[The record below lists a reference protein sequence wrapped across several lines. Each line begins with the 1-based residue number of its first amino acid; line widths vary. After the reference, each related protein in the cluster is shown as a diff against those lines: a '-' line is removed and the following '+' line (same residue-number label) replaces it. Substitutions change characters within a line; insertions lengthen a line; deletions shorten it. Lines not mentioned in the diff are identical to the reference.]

1 MAQPYW
7 EYPNFDENNISPEI
21 PQAVIL
27 VHGKKDVI
35 SEQMAIDN
43 RKPLYQWDRNDD
55 KDPSRVRDG
64 GILYTYIEDSH
75 EFGIHDEIRQ
85 DITGE
90 QGIPALQSL
99 LGQGDKDDK
108 SKEKLRSQIQP
119 FGIAV
124 NGDKNNESGR
134 FNIQVG
140 GTKTVANRGPKI
152 IYANSYVY
160 AEFPEVNAPYINGEN
175 IKELIFKTYEPSIH
189 KNTPKGIRKC
199 LDDNA
204 NDNIN
209 SGYNRRFVEH
219 CEGMFDSMLDM
230 FLFNAFAVLSNFTFQ
245 SPDVN
250 REGSEP
256 MRKFLGEKIQ
266 TLKTTYNDLW
276 VTDTTELYK
285 KKPEEKMTWMMNQI
299 NEIKRQIKDEARS
312 EMIKM
317 FFPTPNDVFDENS
330 EFHNFHHGLMPGFLI
345 KQASL
350 LDYQNRWII
359 GKALTTADVGK
370 DFVLR
375 IIN

>member
-1 MAQPYW
+1 MSRPYW
-7 EYPNFDENNISPEI
+7 EYPNFDENNVSPEI

-64 GILYTYIEDSH
+64 GIVFTYIEDSH

-140 GTKTVANRGPKI
+140 GTKTVPNWGPKI
-152 IYANSYVY
+152 IYANSWVY

-175 IKELIFKTYEPSIH
+175 IKQLIFKTYEPSIH
-189 KNTPKGIRKC
+189 KNTSKGIRKC
-199 LDDNA
+199 LDENATDNS
-204 NDNIN
+204 N

-245 SPDVN
+245 GPIVD
-250 REGSEP
+250 EASEP
-256 MRKFLGEKIQ
+256 WKKNLGEKMKI
-266 TLKTTYNDLW
+266 LKDNYDGLYNGKEKALNDLS
-276 VTDTTELYK
+276 
-285 KKPEEKMTWMMNQI
+285 PENKMGYMMSQI
-299 NEIKRQIKDEARS
+299 NETKRQIKEEARGD
-312 EMIKM
+312 MIKM
-317 FFPTPNDVFDENS
+317 FFPTPDDVFNESS

>member
-1 MAQPYW
+1 MSLDW
-7 EYPNFDENNISPEI
+7 EYPDFNKDNISPEI

-64 GILYTYIEDSH
+64 GIVFTYIEDAH
-75 EFGIHDEIRQ
+75 EFGVHDEIRQ

-90 QGIPALQSL
+90 HGIPALQSL
-99 LGQGDKDDK
+99 LGQGDRDDK

-152 IYANSYVY
+152 IYANSWVY
-160 AEFPEVNAPYINGEN
+160 AEFPDVNAPYINGEN

-199 LDDNA
+199 LDENA
-204 NDNIN
+204 LENTN
-209 SGYNRRFVEH
+209 SGYNKRFVEH

-230 FLFNAFAVLSNFTFQ
+230 FLFNALAVFSNFTFQ
-245 SPDVN
+245 GPEI
-250 REGSEP
+250 EGSEQ
-256 MRKFLGEKIQ
+256 MRKNLGEKIQ
-266 TLKTTYNDLW
+266 ILKGNYNDLW
-276 VTDTTELYK
+276 LEGGNPVQFN
-285 KKPEEKMTWMMNQI
+285 KKPEEKMAYMMTQI
-299 NEIKRQIKDEARS
+299 IEIKRQIKDEARE

-317 FFPTPNDVFDENS
+317 FFPTPDDIIDENP

>member
-1 MAQPYW
+1 MSHSGW
-7 EYPNFDENNISPEI
+7 DYPNFDENNISPEI

-64 GILYTYIEDSH
+64 GIVFTYIEDSH
-75 EFGIHDEIRQ
+75 EFGVRDEIRQ

-90 QGIPALQSL
+90 HGIPALQSL
-99 LGQGDKDDK
+99 LGQGDRDDK

-152 IYANSYVY
+152 IYANSWVY
-160 AEFPEVNAPYINGEN
+160 AEFPDVNAPYINGEN

-199 LDDNA
+199 LDDSSDYNT
-204 NDNIN
+204 N

-230 FLFNAFAVLSNFTFQ
+230 FLFNAFALKSKGTFKFDD
-245 SPDVN
+245 S
-250 REGSEP
+250 GKGEP
-256 MRKFLGEKIQ
+256 G
-266 TLKTTYNDLW
+266 
-276 VTDTTELYK
+276 K
-285 KKPEEKMTWMMNQI
+285 KKLMESIEDLGNTYDLLFQGADKYNLTPEGKMTYMMGQI
-299 NEIKRQIKDEARS
+299 NEIKRQLKADGSRE

-317 FFPTPNDVFDENS
+317 FFPTPDDVFDENS

>member
-1 MAQPYW
+1 MSRPYW

-43 RKPLYQWDRNDD
+43 PKPLYQWDRNDD
-55 KDPSRVRDG
+55 RDPSKVRDG
-64 GILYTYIEDSH
+64 GILFTYIEDSH
-75 EFGIHDEIRQ
+75 EFGINDDIRQ

-90 QGIPALQSL
+90 HGIPALQSL
-99 LGQGDKDDK
+99 LGQGDKDDN

-140 GTKTVANRGPKI
+140 GTKTVANRGTKI

-160 AEFPEVNAPYINGEN
+160 AELPEVNAPFINGEN
-175 IKELIFKTYEPSIH
+175 IKELIFKVYEPSIH

-199 LDDNA
+199 LDNPE
-204 NDNIN
+204 
-209 SGYNRRFVEH
+209 SGYNKRFVEH
-219 CEGMFDSMLDM
+219 CEDMFDSMLDM
-230 FLFNAFAVLSNFTFQ
+230 FLFNAFAVLSNFTFKG
-245 SPDVN
+245 PKID
-250 REGSEP
+250 EGSES
-256 MRKFLGEKIQ
+256 MRKILGEKMVE
-266 TLKTTYNDLW
+266 LRANYDDLW
-276 VTDTTELYK
+276 VNAEAKLFEKTDED
-285 KKPEEKMTWMMNQI
+285 KMSYMMLQI
-299 NEIKRQIKDEARS
+299 NQAKTDLKDEKIRN
-312 EMIKM
+312 EMIKI
-317 FFPTPNDVFDENS
+317 FFPTPDDVLDEDS
-330 EFHNFHHGLMPGFLI
+330 EFHNFHHGLMPGFLT
-345 KQASL
+345 KQAEL
-350 LDYQNRWII
+350 INYQNRWIM